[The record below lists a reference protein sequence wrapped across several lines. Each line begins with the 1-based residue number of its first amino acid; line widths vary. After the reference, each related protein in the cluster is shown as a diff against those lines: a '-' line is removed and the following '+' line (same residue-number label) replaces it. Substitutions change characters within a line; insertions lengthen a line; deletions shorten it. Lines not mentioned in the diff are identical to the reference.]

1 MNKTKL
7 SLILAV
13 AAAASSAMAATVNES
28 SGIVPATFNP
38 LNATPILPGGTGTL
52 ANSPTLNLLVDT
64 FDSSLGTLNSV
75 TYTLTYYSYAT
86 YDLSNTSPSSTIFE
100 VQWRIGRN
108 TSTSDLNTLTLPGA
122 NGVVT
127 SFSALHSDF
136 INVPASSTT
145 GVLPTPF
152 TTDTSNAGSP
162 LADITPFIGDG
173 VIQTPFVF
181 VPKGFSG
188 VFAAQQAVQQPT
200 PAVFVAANIDVTYD
214 YTPTGVPEAS
224 TYAAGAVVLAGAGMI
239 LRRRM
244 VAAKA

>member
-13 AAAASSAMAATVNES
+13 AAAASSAMAATVNET
-28 SGIVPATFNP
+28 SGIIPTGFNP
-38 LNATPILPGGTGTL
+38 GNATPILPAGAGEL
-52 ANSPTLNLLVDT
+52 ANQPTINLNVDT
-64 FDSSLGTLNSV
+64 FDGSLGTLNSV
-75 TYTLTYYSYAT
+75 TYTLTYYSYAVYT
-86 YDLSNTSPSSTIFE
+86 LQNTSANPEVFE

-108 TSTSDLNTLTLPGA
+108 TGAGDLNTLTIPG
-122 NGVVT
+122 NGSVT
-127 SFSALHSDF
+127 SFSALHSEF
-136 INVPASSTT
+136 VNVPASTT
-145 GVLPTPF
+145 SGPLPTPF
-152 TTDTSNAGSP
+152 TTDTSNSGSP
-162 LADITPFIGDG
+162 LGNIAPFIGDG
-173 VIQTPFVF
+173 ITDVTFVF

-188 VFAAQQAVQQPT
+188 VFASQQSVPNNN
-200 PAVFVAANIDVTYD
+200 PDVYVAAKVDVVYD